1 MGARRSQ
8 KRADADKRIEK
19 ALNELAGGQF
29 QSVRAAAR
37 ANNVPHSTLLRRMDG
52 GKSIAESR
60 EHQQILTIPEENA
73 LAECITRLAILGH
86 PPKHA
91 FIRELAEEI
100 RANRDNSNVQV
111 SIGDSWVQRFIHRHP
126 ELETACSHAIEAA
139 RIRDVTKKDLE
150 RWFDEFEKTIQ
161 EKNIHIDDMYN
172 MDETGFAIGVV
183 QRSYV
188 VVNKDLKTRYQ
199 AQPGRQEWASVVEC
213 VCANGKS
220 IKPFIIL
227 KGEKVMSSWIPKSAL
242 DLEWHFGASQK
253 GWTSNELGFN
263 WLVRVFDPTTRQNRT
278 RLLICDGHDSHISAK
293 FVAHCIENDICL
305 FLLLPHSSHL
315 LQPLDVGVFSP
326 LKAAVSA
333 ELDRLIRV
341 GVNRLE
347 KVEWVESYIRARPN
361 AFTEKNIR
369 AGWRHSGLAP
379 TNRLKH
385 ALLRPGALTAETDTS
400 SSITPEPPA
409 IPTFEDI
416 IRNSPELD
424 AATLDVLNSKLSE
437 LAIRNEI
444 NTPIRRE
451 LPKVLSRN
459 RQLLAENAI
468 LKHRLGEIERIVCD
482 RKERKQGKRNVLK
495 GKTVVSTLEVLEEL
509 KKCEMQANLK
519 KTNRGPSGRRNQ
531 AKVIQEVESTSEE
544 DAEDADIDALDVIE
558 VARFRR

>member
-1 MGARRSQ
+1 
-8 KRADADKRIEK
+8 
-19 ALNELAGGQF
+19 
-29 QSVRAAAR
+29 
-37 ANNVPHSTLLRRMDG
+37 
-52 GKSIAESR
+52 
-60 EHQQILTIPEENA
+60 
-73 LAECITRLAILGH
+73 
-86 PPKHA
+86 
-91 FIRELAEEI
+91 
-100 RANRDNSNVQV
+100 
-111 SIGDSWVQRFIHRHP
+111 
-126 ELETACSHAIEAA
+126 
-139 RIRDVTKKDLE
+139 
-150 RWFDEFEKTIQ
+150 
-161 EKNIHIDDMYN
+161 
-172 MDETGFAIGVV
+172 
-183 QRSYV
+183 
-188 VVNKDLKTRYQ
+188 
-199 AQPGRQEWASVVEC
+199 
-213 VCANGKS
+213 
-220 IKPFIIL
+220 
-227 KGEKVMSSWIPKSAL
+227 
-242 DLEWHFGASQK
+242 
-253 GWTSNELGFN
+253 
-263 WLVRVFDPTTRQNRT
+263 
-278 RLLICDGHDSHISAK
+278 
-293 FVAHCIENDICL
+293 
-305 FLLLPHSSHL
+305 
-315 LQPLDVGVFSP
+315 
-326 LKAAVSA
+326 
-333 ELDRLIRV
+333 
-341 GVNRLE
+341 
-347 KVEWVESYIRARPN
+347 
-361 AFTEKNIR
+361 
-369 AGWRHSGLAP
+369 LAP

-495 GKTVVSTLEVLEEL
+495 GKTVVSMLEVLEEL